1 LSIWLTHHCA
11 VRRRLLPMLIATGA
25 VLAAFH
31 WPPMY
36 RSTGTILIEQQEMS
50 EDFMRSAVSS
60 YADKRIQIISQRV
73 MTSANL

>member
-1 LSIWLTHHCA
+1 MSIWLKHHRA
-11 VRRRLLPMLIATGA
+11 VPRRLLPMLITTGA

-50 EDFMRSAVSS
+50 EDFVRPS
-60 YADKRIQIISQRV
+60 RQQLCR
-73 MTSANL
+73 